1 MFKETESKEKMKRL
15 IPMRSWPGNLMS
27 WLGRH
32 EMNGVHGILRGIQ
45 HMLAVLYWPPTYYNS
60 FKINWDFFWGG
71 GSGGSPGLELNI
83 CLMSI

>member
-1 MFKETESKEKMKRL
+1 MHMFKETESKEKMKRL

-60 FKINWDFFWGG
+60 FKINWDFFGG
-71 GSGGSPGLELNI
+71 GVVVVLGLNLI
-83 CLMSI
+83 FS